1 MRNISLLD
9 HPLHTDSSPF
19 QGNQFYFVLIT
30 WTCVSLNNYSHPLP
44 FIGAYSLVHVV
55 ICSSSTSALVGTW
68 HLSSHSTSMSLF
80 LSPLMHSCLLI
91 LFHPISPNGYSS
103 NEEFWIKDK
112 RLYWATSTAPKQ
124 NPMNHIHA
132 NTINYCQNSKR
143 HSGMTF
149 LGIKMERKLLQ
160 SGRSCTTDWTGRWNV
175 YSCPLWLLAGDE
187 EEWKDGALNTH
198 QLRNWISRHSG
209 HS

>member
-68 HLSSHSTSMSLF
+68 HLSSHSTSMSLYLY
-80 LSPLMHSCLLI
+80 LSPLMHLLLTNYISSNNAQWI
-91 LFHPISPNGYSS
+91 LFQRGILNKRQTIIGPHQPHRSRTQ
-103 NEEFWIKDK
+103 WIIFMQIQLIIARTAKDT
-112 RLYWATSTAPKQ
+112 L
-124 NPMNHIHA
+124 
-132 NTINYCQNSKR
+132 
-143 HSGMTF
+143 
-149 LGIKMERKLLQ
+149 
-160 SGRSCTTDWTGRWNV
+160 
-175 YSCPLWLLAGDE
+175 
-187 EEWKDGALNTH
+187 EWP
-198 QLRNWISRHSG
+198 S
-209 HS
+209 